1 MDKWERLKKGF
12 MLDKTIYEDLID
24 KEKSVFKRQVYKGRL
39 EQTMVNLAAM
49 EGIELLCEDAI

>member
-24 KEKSVFKRQVYKGRL
+24 KEKSVFKRQIYKGRL